1 MVVGSW
7 WAKESNWQV

>member
-7 WAKESNWQV
+7 VVMVWCW